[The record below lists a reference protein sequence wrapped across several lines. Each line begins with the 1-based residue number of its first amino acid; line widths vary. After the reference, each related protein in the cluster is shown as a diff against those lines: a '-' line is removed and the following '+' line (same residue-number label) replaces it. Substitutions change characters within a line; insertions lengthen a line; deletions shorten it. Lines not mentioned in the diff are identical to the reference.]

1 MWKTTPRIQCKLVFF
16 VLVTHLLSWY
26 YSFFLVC
33 LLYLL
38 YSFSQYI
45 VSLYY
50 IRRPCASTLSGH
62 PSSSFPCVFFVFLV
76 LYSVPRFLLHPFLF
90 FCHAPSF
97 THNFFATQHLSHTTC
112 HTAPFT
118 RIFFVNHHLFHTQL
132 CHAPYIYLSFLST
145 TIFHT
150 PSFFHVAGVAHVW
163 WHDEADF
170 FFLPDAQRDCFFH
183 PMGPFF

>member
-26 YSFFLVC
+26 YSFSRLPV
-33 LLYLL
+33 
-38 YSFSQYI
+38 I
-45 VSLYY
+45 
-50 IRRPCASTLSGH
+50 
-62 PSSSFPCVFFVFLV
+62 SFPCVFFVFLV

-163 WHDEADF
+163 WHDGADF
-170 FFLPDAQRDCFFH
+170 FFCLTPSGIVFSH
-183 PMGPFF
+183 PVGPFFKSVSSKHYSATFAE